1 MKPCI
6 KCGGYIREGHAEYNN
21 VAAKILVPFAGGLIA
36 DGPFCSKFCKQEYVA
51 AKEARAEGKAL
62 KKEAKS
68 MGMSAGSGYDADDLK
83 EQRRIMELRKEER
96 EAEEL
101 RVRREKEE
109 EETRQRQAKAAGL
122 REQGYATRAF
132 LLHHQNAVIGG
143 GALYLFAAFFA
154 AIVAGKPGHP
164 SGWVA
169 VVAGLLLVGGVV
181 QVVRRIVRENAA
193 ARAKA

>member
-6 KCGGYIREGHAEYNN
+6 ECGGYIREGYAEYNN

-36 DGPFCSKFCKQEYVA
+36 DGPFCSKGCKRNYLA
-51 AKEARAEGKAL
+51 AKEAQTAGKAL
-62 KKEAKS
+62 KKEAKALGVS
-68 MGMSAGSGYDADDLK
+68 TGSGYDASDLK

-122 REQGYATRAF
+122 RSQGYPTRAF
-132 LLHHQNAVIGG
+132 LLHHQNALIGG
-143 GALYLFAAFFA
+143 GALYLFVAFFA
-154 AIVAGKPGHP
+154 AIGAGKPGHP
-164 SGWVA
+164 ASWVG
-169 VVAGLLLVGGVV
+169 VVASLLLVGGVV

-193 ARAKA
+193 VRANA